1 MAIGFL
7 TAFPLSLALMF
18 GITDIDAVLNS
29 SLPSME
35 VFYQITQSRGIAT
48 FMMCWVVV
56 VYYRESSLTKKLLA
70 QHRPSIPIRS
80 AIGSWQA
87 PKTAFSRTFV
97 DSIDMGS
104 NENAFYG
111 WMATDATS
119 PMKHQ
124 AFKPKTWE
132 ETDVD
137 IKISHCGVCASD
149 LHTMRSGW
157 GQTIYPCCVGHEIVG
172 TAVRVGS
179 QAREGIAV
187 GDRVGV
193 GPQGYTC
200 RRPDCESCSK
210 AQENYCPRRLGT
222 YGDRYPDG
230 SVSYGGF
237 ADYCRHN
244 SYSVFSIP
252 DGLASEDAAIML
264 CAGSTVYE
272 PLKEHGAGPE
282 TSVGIIGIGGLGH
295 LGVLFAKAM
304 GCKSVVAFSRSGSK
318 QEDALKLGADEY
330 IAMAEQRD
338 WAKQYASTLDLIIC
352 TVSDPQMPLQEY
364 LGLLRP
370 KGTFYQVGIPEEP
383 LPQLDTMALV
393 LNGTKI
399 AFSDSASPANIREM
413 LKLAAQKGIKSWTQ
427 LRPMNEANEAVA
439 DMERGKARFRYV
451 LENRDS

>member
-1 MAIGFL
+1 M
-7 TAFPLSLALMF
+7 
-18 GITDIDAVLNS
+18 
-29 SLPSME
+29 
-35 VFYQITQSRGIAT
+35 
-48 FMMCWVVV
+48 
-56 VYYRESSLTKKLLA
+56 
-70 QHRPSIPIRS
+70 SIPL
-80 AIGSWQA
+80 
-87 PKTAFSRTFV
+87 
-97 DSIDMGS
+97 
-104 NENAFYG
+104 NAL
-111 WMATDATS
+111 TDTS
-119 PMKHQ
+119 
-124 AFKPKTWE
+124 
-132 ETDVD
+132 
-137 IKISHCGVCASD
+137 CA
-149 LHTMRSGW
+149 LQ
-157 GQTIYPCCVGHEIVG
+157 GQTTYPCCVGHEIVG

-179 QAREGIAV
+179 QAREGIAI

-210 AQENYCPRRLGT
+210 GQENYCPRRLGT

-252 DGLASEDAAIML
+252 ENLASEDAAVML

-282 TSVGIIGIGGLGH
+282 TKVGIIGIGGLGH
-295 LGVLFAKAM
+295 LGVLFAKAI
-304 GCKSVVAFSRSGSK
+304 GCQRVVAFSRSGSK

-330 IAMAEQRD
+330 IATAERRD
-338 WAKQYASTLDLIIC
+338 WAEQHASTLDFIIC
-352 TVSDPQMPLQEY
+352 TVSDPRMPLQEF

-370 KGTFYQVGIPEEP
+370 KGTFCQVGIPEEP
-383 LPQLDTMALV
+383 LPQLETMALV

-427 LRPMNEANEAVA
+427 LRPMNEANQAVA

-451 LENRDS
+451 LENKVS